1 MGLPSGPP
9 KPAPTADTESM
20 SDQSAQN
27 QQVPQPVSA
36 SGQTS
41 EGTANGQPISAKGN
55 LPREQPVDMQKLLTV
70 SPAVQ
75 AMAARATDAS
85 AVIVKVGSVQGG
97 SVSHTCPP
105 YSTPL
110 HKRRSLFFPF
120 HF

>member
-105 YSTPL
+105 
-110 HKRRSLFFPF
+110 LFNATA
-120 HF
+120 